1 MLLWWDGLTMI
12 EKRIPSNKDTL
23 IRTAEIAFLS
33 QATAGSALSGSSAGA
48 SNTKT
53 DSKLSNDRQK
63 SEENQKNKDKS

>member
-33 QATAGSALSGSSAGA
+33 QATAGSTLSGNAGA
-48 SNTKT
+48 ANAKS
-53 DSKLSNDRQK
+53 DSKANNDRQK
-63 SEENQKNKDKS
+63 SDDNQKSEK